1 MHEGPCAD
9 AEDGEKPGLPSL
21 RHASPDDLE
30 GIRTRQK
37 VEGDPGHQK
46 KSEIVRPKHCR
57 LPLFMLSHVRQP
69 MFVEARTAGRPAS
82 SSGDRWVINATKLK
96 SGCACESLSGSI

>member
-1 MHEGPCAD
+1 MAESPKCGGRSMHEGPCAD

-37 VEGDPGHQK
+37 VEGDPGH
-46 KSEIVRPKHCR
+46 
-57 LPLFMLSHVRQP
+57 
-69 MFVEARTAGRPAS
+69 
-82 SSGDRWVINATKLK
+82 
-96 SGCACESLSGSI
+96 